1 MARAAARRGPLEDLV
16 GGTHLGF
23 CLVTQGL
30 DAVSAVQSVSDLLV
44 RLHEALQLGVQLDVL
59 AGEDVTV
66 VLKGVHLG
74 AQVTV
79 LALHRLCGEAEVVLL
94 ASLRGQV
101 VICGTTL
108 GLEVVECGREIS
120 VAAKLAFRAANE
132 LRLFTHLEVER
143 AAQLR
148 GLVHVAGLIIA
159 PTHEVCAGSLVGLS
173 GAAELKLT
181 RVSLLG
187 QLRGT
192 LLSLVQV
199 VVSGLDAAV
208 LVRVLPSLHGVEILG
223 ALNFILVAAALLLE
237 LGQFVTGVV
246 NFFAEGVAA
255 VGLLGDIALRGED
268 LGLATG
274 DLLAGGGDLGLEV
287 IVRPVL
293 LVEQETGVVDLL
305 LEALEGE
312 DVGVVAGLEVVVL
325 QELFVLEVAVLGL
338 DGVELVAQCEVVF
351 VALLNL
357 EDLGLQLGDEEVFL
371 VASQVDA
378 VVVLKNNS

>member
-1 MARAAARRGPLEDLV
+1 
-16 GGTHLGF
+16 
-23 CLVTQGL
+23 
-30 DAVSAVQSVSDLLV
+30 
-44 RLHEALQLGVQLDVL
+44 
-59 AGEDVTV
+59 
-66 VLKGVHLG
+66 
-74 AQVTV
+74 
-79 LALHRLCGEAEVVLL
+79 
-94 ASLRGQV
+94 
-101 VICGTTL
+101 
-108 GLEVVECGREIS
+108 
-120 VAAKLAFRAANE
+120 
-132 LRLFTHLEVER
+132 
-143 AAQLR
+143 
-148 GLVHVAGLIIA
+148 
-159 PTHEVCAGSLVGLS
+159 
-173 GAAELKLT
+173 
-181 RVSLLG
+181 
-187 QLRGT
+187 
-192 LLSLVQV
+192 
-199 VVSGLDAAV
+199 
-208 LVRVLPSLHGVEILG
+208 
-223 ALNFILVAAALLLE
+223 LVAAALLLE